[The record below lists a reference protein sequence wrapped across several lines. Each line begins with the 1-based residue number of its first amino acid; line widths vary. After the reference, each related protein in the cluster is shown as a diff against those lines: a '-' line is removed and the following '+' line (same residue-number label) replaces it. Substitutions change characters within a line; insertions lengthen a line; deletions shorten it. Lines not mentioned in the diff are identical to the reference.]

1 MFFLVP
7 LFTCV
12 SPSLTFPIFF
22 FVPLQL
28 KTNIPEDLVPILAKD
43 ADKQKAIIE
52 KAHADA
58 LIAST
63 RTSPLV
69 SKAAAVPSPVT
80 LNTSF
85 ANRRQLVGNAGAA
98 PSAAAAAL
106 AARGG
111 GKIAMNIQ
119 DIPPFNPAAK
129 TSKPPATL
137 GVGPAGSSSVPP
149 GPPSPAFS
157 SASQAS
163 AAKLNINA
171 PAFVFKPNPN
181 ASAFRPVGLLFP
193 LIVLRSTRY

>member
-1 MFFLVP
+1 MLTL
-7 LFTCV
+7 LFCLI
-12 SPSLTFPIFF
+12 SS
-22 FVPLQL
+22 LQL

-63 RTSPLV
+63 RTSPLI
-69 SKAAAVPSPVT
+69 SKSAAVPPPVT
-80 LNTSF
+80 LNSSF
-85 ANRRQLVGNAGAA
+85 ANRRQIVGNAAVS

-106 AARGG
+106 AARG

-137 GVGPAGSSSVPP
+137 GVGPGGSSVPP

-181 ASAFRPVGLLFP
+181 ASAFRPVS
-193 LIVLRSTRY
+193 LRLSLVTARFTRY